1 MSTRIWMVVDLD
13 HAEGPKIS
21 QDQLRQLYEDDA
33 IDSEVWFGES
43 LYRVKVLGLGA
54 NQKELDES
62 IKRRRDF
69 WREVER

>member
-43 LYRVKVLGLGA
+43 LYRVKVLGLAA